1 MTSDRKFQI
10 SQRTTR
16 ISIWTSLVAAGTVLI
31 WMGKSPDQQWLMPGP
46 LTSSHSAI
54 SDCTACHTS
63 QTNSRF
69 TWMHTMFARP
79 DPVAD
84 SKGCIVCHKIQ
95 DHSFAPHNASQTV
108 LQQKTRTFESRKPA
122 NNDSAEVKISK
133 LLFETKDKFAEG
145 IYCATCHRE
154 HKGMDF
160 KSTRLSD
167 QQCQGCHVKIFD
179 SFKSD
184 HPEFLNYPFKRRTRI
199 SFDHAAHIQKHFP
212 ETRKK
217 KQIASSAVPEQCSF
231 CHTPDTDPRIMA
243 IKPFSQT
250 CSTCHLDGIL
260 GKGRVTGAQGI
271 GLFTVPGLDVET
283 LKEKG
288 IDIGSWPEDSE
299 AELTPLTK
307 FLLSLETSNIATLKS
322 IESLDLLDLT
332 EANSEQLAAVQKLA
346 WAIKSLLNDLISKQQ
361 SWVVEQLAEVSS
373 AGKQRNSDL
382 KLLLAS
388 LPRDVLI
395 GAQNSW
401 LPNLSAEIESRP
413 KSEPKP
419 NVETASR
426 EAKEWDSA
434 VVKAEPEEPEAQ
446 KSDEPEAQKTD
457 EEEPQVASASSGNK
471 SWRIDAYGNLLKGGE
486 AKAVNEGDEDEENEE
501 SDESDSDTAPEQE
514 EGGEQETALAK
525 EWNDSELWSELG
537 GWYRKDYTIHYKP
550 NKHEDS
556 FYRAWLDY
564 SKINTRAKANPYVRE
579 IFELLSNKDAQG
591 QCTKCH
597 TVDAN
602 ANQNYKINW
611 KPKNLS
617 GSNRPLTK
625 FLHEP
630 HLSLVGNDGCM
641 TCHKLNKE
649 TAKKKTDRFDPSQ
662 FQSNFSKIESNTC
675 AECHNDQNTRQ
686 DCLVCHNYHSETI
699 QSKKPTTLLTL
710 QEAPKEQQSSQR

>member
-1 MTSDRKFQI
+1 MTSNRKIQI

-16 ISIWTSLVAAGTVLI
+16 ISSWTSLIAAGTVLI

-84 SKGCIVCHKIQ
+84 SKGCIVCHKLQ
-95 DHSFAPHNASQTV
+95 NHNFTPHNVSQSS
-108 LQQKTRTFESRKPA
+108 LQKKTRTFESRKTT
-122 NNDSAEVKISK
+122 NDESAEVKLSK
-133 LLFETKDKFAEG
+133 LLFETKGKFEDG

-167 QQCQGCHVKIFD
+167 QQCQGCHVKVFD
-179 SFKSD
+179 SYKSD
-184 HPEFLNYPFKRRTRI
+184 HPEFINYPFKRRTRI
-199 SFDHAAHIQKHFP
+199 SFDHAAHINKHFP

-217 KQIASSAVPEQCSF
+217 KEINSSGVPEQCTY
-231 CHTPDTDPRIMA
+231 CHTSDTDPKIMT
-243 IKPFSQT
+243 IKPFSET

-260 GKGRVTGAQGI
+260 GKGRLTGAQGI
-271 GLFTVPGLDVET
+271 GLFTVPGIDLET

-288 IDIGSWPEDSE
+288 IEIGSWPEDSE
-299 AELTPLTK
+299 AELSPLMK
-307 FLLSLETSNIATLKS
+307 FLLSLDTSNIGTLKS
-322 IESLDLLDLT
+322 IEPLDLLDLT
-332 EANSEQLAAVQKLA
+332 DASPDQLASIQKLV
-346 WAIKSLLNDLISKQQ
+346 WAVKSLLNDLINKQQ
-361 SWVVEQLAEVSS
+361 SWVVEQLAKVNTSGDRRS
-373 AGKQRNSDL
+373 NDL

-401 LPNLSAEIESRP
+401 LPNLNAELDARP
-413 KSEPKP
+413 KSETKP
-419 NVETASR
+419 VVATSNL

-434 VVKAEPEEPEAQ
+434 ITKATPEETEAQ
-446 KSDEPEAQKTD
+446 KPDED
-457 EEEPQVASASSGNK
+457 NSNVSAANSGNK
-471 SWRIDAYGNLLKGGE
+471 SWRIDAFGNLLKGGE
-486 AKAVNEGDEDEENEE
+486 AKAVSDEDTNEDNEE
-501 SDESDSDTAPEQE
+501 SEDSDSDTAAEQE
-514 EGGEQETALAK
+514 EVSLAK
-525 EWNDSELWSELG
+525 TELAIEWTDSEFWSELG
-537 GWYRKDYTIHYKP
+537 GWDRKDDTIHYKP

-564 SKINTRAKANPYVRE
+564 SKIGKRTKSNPYIKE
-579 IFELLSNKDAQG
+579 IFELLSDKDAQG

-597 TVDAN
+597 TIDAK
-602 ANQNYKINW
+602 AAQKYKINW

-617 GSNRPLTK
+617 GPGRSLTK

-630 HLSLVGNDGCM
+630 HL
-641 TCHKLNKE
+641 
-649 TAKKKTDRFDPSQ
+649 
-662 FQSNFSKIESNTC
+662 
-675 AECHNDQNTRQ
+675 
-686 DCLVCHNYHSETI
+686 
-699 QSKKPTTLLTL
+699 
-710 QEAPKEQQSSQR
+710 